1 MDSWLQQVTGLTPQ
15 AMRIDDQGGSIAD
28 QQGEASAF
36 ATSARLLQSERR
48 PDLDAAVGRVMAVLQ
63 EGITMA
69 GIRLDLAG
77 SSAGEEALTK
87 EIQAIES
94 TAALFLMTV
103 DNFATAAPELD
114 AATLFEQT
122 LRVLH
127 ESGISPDH
135 CQWIEGCLGLQ
146 FERRPDLDAAVGRV
160 MAVLQ
165 DGITMAGIR
174 LDLAGSSAGEE
185 ALTKEIQ
192 AIESTAALFL
202 MTVDNFATAAPELD
216 AATLLEQ
223 TLRVLHESGIS
234 PDHCQWIEGC
244 LGGVSPAHA
253 ELGSIGIDHAVEPPF
268 RDGSVADHHGE
279 EGSLELSAEGP
290 GRQAPPAPS
299 NAPSSANGIPPSRES
314 SVDREISE
322 VLAAATEAKEGRT
335 KEKYIKQINR
345 RVDSLNEKPGRS
357 AIDPAAVERLYR
369 ERASIRMKRSPE
381 TRAQQ
386 DASKAKLVQNLF
398 DKGLIAEP
406 TRAAYDAY
414 TRVNR
419 AQKLF
424 GEGLIA
430 EPTPAAYQAYTK
442 SNRAQELFAEGL
454 IAEPTPA
461 AYEAYTRG
469 NRAQEL
475 FAKGLIAE
483 PTPAAYLVYT
493 KSNRAQELFDKGLI
507 AEPTPAAYE
516 AYTRGKRAQ
525 KLFAQGLIAEPTNA
539 AYHAYMDRTRNTDE
553 RNRGRKKTKR

>member
-15 AMRIDDQGGSIAD
+15 AMRINDQGGSIAD

-36 ATSARLLQSERR
+36 ATSARLMQS
-48 PDLDAAVGRVMAVLQ
+48 
-63 EGITMA
+63 
-69 GIRLDLAG
+69 
-77 SSAGEEALTK
+77 
-87 EIQAIES
+87 
-94 TAALFLMTV
+94 
-103 DNFATAAPELD
+103 
-114 AATLFEQT
+114 
-122 LRVLH
+122 
-127 ESGISPDH
+127 
-135 CQWIEGCLGLQ
+135 
-146 FERRPDLDAAVGRV
+146 ERRPDLDAAVGRV

-244 LGGVSPAHA
+244 LGLQFERRPDLDAAVGRVMAVLQDGITMAGIRLDLAGSSAGEEALTKEIQEIESTAALFLMTVDNFATAAPELDAATLLEQTLRVLHESGISPDHCQWIEGCLGGVSPAHA

-268 RDGSVADHHGE
+268 SDGSVADHHGE

-345 RVDSLNEKPGRS
+345 RVDSLNKKPGRS

-381 TRAQQ
+381 KRAQQ
-386 DASKAKLVQNLF
+386 DASKAKMAQNLF
-398 DKGLIAEP
+398 DQGLIAEP
-406 TRAAYDAY
+406 TKAAY
-414 TRVNR
+414 
-419 AQKLF
+419 
-424 GEGLIA
+424 
-430 EPTPAAYQAYTK
+430 AAYQ
-442 SNRAQELFAEGL
+442 R
-454 IAEPTPA
+454 
-461 AYEAYTRG
+461 
-469 NRAQEL
+469 
-475 FAKGLIAE
+475 
-483 PTPAAYLVYT
+483 
-493 KSNRAQELFDKGLI
+493 SNRAQELFDKGLI
-507 AEPTPAAYE
+507 AEPTTAACD
-516 AYTRGKRAQ
+516 AYWSGKRAQ
-525 KLFAQGLIAEPTNA
+525 KLFAEGLIAEPTNAAYHAYMKSNRAQELLAEGLIAEPTPAAYSAYMKSNRAQELFAQGLIAEPTNA

-553 RNRGRKKTKR
+553 RNQGRKKTKR

>member
-63 EGITMA
+63 DGITMA

-87 EIQAIES
+87 EIQEIES

-114 AATLFEQT
+114 AATLLEQT

-192 AIESTAALFL
+192 EIESTAALFL

-253 ELGSIGIDHAVEPPF
+253 DLGSIGIDHAVEPPF

-299 NAPSSANGIPPSRES
+299 NAPSSANDIPPSREN

-322 VLAAATEAKEGRT
+322 VLATAARAKEGRT

-369 ERASIRMKRSPE
+369 ERASIKMKRSPE
-381 TRAQQ
+381 KRAQQ
-386 DASKAKLVQNLF
+386 DTSTAKMAQNLF
-398 DKGLIAEP
+398 DQGLIAEP
-406 TRAAYDAY
+406 TKAAY
-414 TRVNR
+414 
-419 AQKLF
+419 
-424 GEGLIA
+424 
-430 EPTPAAYQAYTK
+430 AAYQ
-442 SNRAQELFAEGL
+442 R
-454 IAEPTPA
+454 
-461 AYEAYTRG
+461 
-469 NRAQEL
+469 
-475 FAKGLIAE
+475 
-483 PTPAAYLVYT
+483 
-493 KSNRAQELFDKGLI
+493 SNRAQELFDKGLI
-507 AEPTPAAYE
+507 AEPTKAAYDAYQRVKLAQELFDKGLIAQSTPAAYS
-516 AYTRGKRAQ
+516 AYKRSKRAQ
-525 KLFAQGLIAEPTNA
+525 KLFDKGLIAEPTLVAYETYMKSKLAQELFAQGLIAEPTTAAYSAYKRGERAQELFAKGLIAEPTNA
-539 AYHAYMDRTRNTDE
+539 AYTAYMARTRNTDE
-553 RNRGRKKTKR
+553 RNQGRKKTKR